1 MTELDPETRSS
12 LEDVTRQLEHYRED
26 YEISIRNPSAELL
39 QSADKC
45 IGKGHF
51 GEAFLINWKD
61 QPAVLKRPTENGSFA
76 QFAKEYNTLLH
87 LGGAGGAPLPLCLV
101 ENPYFVLMSYRGSKT
116 LHDALLEWSWDK
128 ASVVQTGINVCQ
140 RVSEVHQRGFVHC
153 DIDSANLIV
162 GEDLDISVID
172 FGSARRIGGHPRYP
186 DEHRC
191 QWQAPELS
199 EFYPISA
206 KADTYSVGAILR
218 QLFSKVEHVTGMEDV
233 LRAAL
238 DKDPEQRP
246 SLTEVIEALKS
257 LDIGQSR

>member
-1 MTELDPETRSS
+1 FPTQCPMTPNAT
-12 LEDVTRQLEHYRED
+12 
-26 YEISIRNPSAELL
+26 
-39 QSADKC
+39 
-45 IGKGHF
+45 
-51 GEAFLINWKD
+51 
-61 QPAVLKRPTENGSFA
+61 
-76 QFAKEYNTLLH
+76 NTPIPDRD
-87 LGGAGGAPLPLCLV
+87 AYV
-101 ENPYFVLMSYRGSKT
+101 DIKT
-116 LHDALLEWSWDK
+116 LQKQRSCYPSQQFFKKRYKKYVKHFKCTAIKLAPRNIFSQILSFDSQVAASSMQDASHCLTDVALEWSWDK

-153 DIDSANLIV
+153 DINSANLIV

-172 FGSARRIGGHPRYP
+172 FGSATRIGGHPRYP
-186 DEHRC
+186 DERRC